1 VRGQRSSRALMATF
15 NPKIALKAL
24 VQMRVRKRPF
34 VLSHGIN
41 ARCNLQ
47 CPFCEYWRTPG
58 PEMTLDAIF
67 AMLDDARSFGIGV
80 YNAWTAEP
88 LLRPDLPEIL
98 RHAKSLGITTSLIT
112 NGQLLSSRIGELDDL
127 DYLSV
132 SVDGIDSYQE
142 IRGASLEPVIEGIR
156 AAQEAGHQVLMNCV
170 ISRKN
175 LGELESL
182 VGLAEE
188 LGALISF
195 EPLHETPGFEGVWE
209 EMGIGDFDLPAFR
222 RSVDRLIEMKREGRP
237 IINSLTYLR
246 MVRDRNLDFRCH
258 APQIVLSV
266 ASDGTVQTCRVHK
279 EPLGNVSEGIA
290 RVWESSK
297 KRREEI
303 VRECDGCLFF
313 GYVENSLLY
322 DFRPEVI
329 THYEW
334 M

>member
-1 VRGQRSSRALMATF
+1 MTTF
-15 NPKIALKAL
+15 HPKTALKAL

-41 ARCNLQ
+41 ARCNLR
-47 CPFCEYWRTPG
+47 CPFCEYWRAPG
-58 PEMTLDAIF
+58 PEMTTEAVF
-67 AMLDDARSFGIGV
+67 AMLEDARSFGIGV

-88 LLRPDLPEIL
+88 LLRPDLSAIL
-98 RHAKSLGITTSLIT
+98 GFAKSLGITTSLIT
-112 NGQLLSSRIGELDDL
+112 NGQLLSDRIEDLDDL

-132 SVDGIDSYQE
+132 SVDGIDSYRE
-142 IRGASLEPVIEGIR
+142 IRGASIEPVIEGIR
-156 AAQEAGHQVLMNCV
+156 AARKAGHQVLMNCV

-175 LGELESL
+175 LGELVDL
-182 VGLAEE
+182 VRLAED
-188 LGALISF
+188 LGALVSF
-195 EPLHETPGFEGVWE
+195 EPLHETPEVGGGVWE
-209 EMGIGDFDLPAFR
+209 DMGIGDADLPEYR
-222 RSVDRLIEMKREGRP
+222 RSVYRLIEMKREGLP

-266 ASDGTVQTCRVHK
+266 ASDGTVATCRVHK
-279 EPLGNVSEGIA
+279 DPLGNVSEGIA

-297 KRREEI
+297 RRREEI
-303 VRECDGCLFF
+303 VRNCEGCLFF

-322 DFRPEVI
+322 DFRPEVLA
-329 THYEW
+329 HYRW

>member
-1 VRGQRSSRALMATF
+1 MATF

-41 ARCNLQ
+41 ARCNLR
-47 CPFCEYWRTPG
+47 CPFCEYWRAPG
-58 PEMTLDAIF
+58 PEMTKEAIF

-88 LLRPDLPEIL
+88 LLRRDLPEIL
-98 RHAKSLGITTSLIT
+98 GHAKSLGITTSLIT
-112 NGQLLSSRIGELDDL
+112 NGQLLSKRVGELCNL

-132 SVDGIDSYQE
+132 SVDGIKTYRE
-142 IRGASLEPVIEGIR
+142 IRGASIEPVIEGIK
-156 AAQEAGHQVLMNCV
+156 AAQEVGHQVLMNCV
-170 ISRKN
+170 VSRKN
-175 LGELESL
+175 LSELEAL
-182 VGLAEE
+182 VDLAEE

-195 EPLHETPGFEGVWE
+195 EPLHETPGVEGGVWKD
-209 EMGIGDFDLPAFR
+209 MGIGKADLPAFR
-222 RSVDRLIEMKREGRP
+222 RSVDRLIEMKKEGRP
-237 IINSLTYLR
+237 IINSLTYLK
-246 MVRDRNLDFRCH
+246 MVRERGPDFRCH

-266 ASDGTVQTCRVHK
+266 ASDGTIMSCRVHK
-279 EPLGNVSEGIA
+279 EPLGHVSEGLA

-329 THYEW
+329 AHYEW

>member
-1 VRGQRSSRALMATF
+1 MATF
-15 NPKIALKAL
+15 HPKTALKAL

-41 ARCNLQ
+41 ARCNLR
-47 CPFCEYWRTPG
+47 CPFCEYWRAPG
-58 PEMTLDAIF
+58 PEMTTEAIF
-67 AMLDDARSFGIGV
+67 AMLKDAKSFGIGV

-88 LLRPDLPEIL
+88 LLRRDLPEIL
-98 RHAKSLGITTSLIT
+98 GFAKSLGITTSLIT
-112 NGQLLSSRIGELDDL
+112 NGQLLSDRIEDLDDL

-132 SVDGIDSYQE
+132 SVDGIETYRE
-142 IRGASLEPVIEGIR
+142 IRGAAVDPVIEGIR
-156 AAQEAGHQVLMNCV
+156 AAGEAGHEVLMNCV

-175 LGELESL
+175 LRELEDL
-182 VGLAEE
+182 VRLAEE

-195 EPLHETPGFEGVWE
+195 EPLHETPGLEGVWE
-209 EMGIGDFDLPAFR
+209 EMGIGDADLPEYR
-222 RSVDRLIEMKREGRP
+222 RSVDRLIEMKRDGRP
-237 IINSLTYLR
+237 IINSLTYLK

-279 EPLGNVSEGIA
+279 EPLGNVSQGLA
-290 RVWESSK
+290 RVWDSSK
-297 KRREEI
+297 RRQEEI
-303 VRECDGCLFF
+303 VRECKGCLFF

-322 DFRPEVI
+322 DFRLEVLA
-329 THYEW
+329 HYRW

>member
-1 VRGQRSSRALMATF
+1 MATF
-15 NPKIALKAL
+15 HPKTALKAL

-41 ARCNLQ
+41 ARCNLR
-47 CPFCEYWRTPG
+47 CPFCEYWRAPG

-67 AMLDDARSFGIGV
+67 AMLKDARSFGIGV

-88 LLRPDLPEIL
+88 LLRPDLPAIL
-98 RHAKSLGITTSLIT
+98 GCAKSLGIVTSLIT
-112 NGQLLSSRIGELDDL
+112 NGQLLSSRIEDLDDL

-132 SVDGIDSYQE
+132 SVDGIDSYRE
-142 IRGASLEPVIEGIR
+142 IRGAAVEPVIEGIR
-156 AAQEAGHQVLMNCV
+156 AARKAGHAVLMNCV
-170 ISRKN
+170 VSRKN
-175 LGELESL
+175 LSELEDL
-182 VGLAEE
+182 VRLAEE

-209 EMGIGDFDLPAFR
+209 EMGIRDSDIPEYR
-222 RSVDRLIEMKREGRP
+222 RSVDRLVEMKKEGRP
-237 IINSLTYLR
+237 IINSLTYLG

-266 ASDGTVQTCRVHK
+266 ASDGMVATCRVQN
-279 EPLGNVSEGIA
+279 ESLGNVSEGIA
-290 RVWESSK
+290 RVWERSK
-297 KRREEI
+297 ERREEI
-303 VRECDGCLFF
+303 VRDCEGCLFF

-322 DFRPEVI
+322 DFRPEVLA
-329 THYEW
+329 HYRW

>member
-1 VRGQRSSRALMATF
+1 MATF

-67 AMLDDARSFGIGV
+67 AMLDDAKSFGIGV

-88 LLRPDLPEIL
+88 LLRRDLPEIL
-98 RHAKSLGITTSLIT
+98 RCAKSLGITTSLIT
-112 NGQLLSSRIGELDDL
+112 NGQLLSSRIEELDDL

-142 IRGASLEPVIEGIR
+142 IRAASLEPVLAGIR

-175 LGELESL
+175 LAELEDL
-182 VGLAEE
+182 VHLAEE
-188 LGALISF
+188 LGALVSF
-195 EPLHETPGFEGVWE
+195 EPLHETAEVGGGVWE
-209 EMGIGDFDLPAFR
+209 DMGIEDADLPEYR
-222 RSVDRLIEMKREGRP
+222 RSVDRLIEMKKKGRP
-237 IINSLTYLR
+237 IINSLTYLK
-246 MVRDRNLDFRCH
+246 MVRDQRPDFRCH
-258 APQIVLSV
+258 APQIVLHV
-266 ASDGTVQTCRVHK
+266 ASDGTIMNCRVHK

-290 RVWESSK
+290 RVWKSSK

-303 VRECDGCLFF
+303 VRDCEGCLFF

-322 DFRPEVI
+322 DFRPEVLA
-329 THYEW
+329 HYQW

>member
-1 VRGQRSSRALMATF
+1 MATF
-15 NPKIALKAL
+15 HPKTALKAL

-41 ARCNLQ
+41 ARCNLR
-47 CPFCEYWRTPG
+47 CPFCEYWRAPG

-67 AMLDDARSFGIGV
+67 AMLKDARSFGIGV

-88 LLRPDLPEIL
+88 LLRPDLPAIL
-98 RHAKSLGITTSLIT
+98 GCAKSLGIVTSLIT
-112 NGQLLSSRIGELDDL
+112 NGQLLSSRIEDLDYL

-132 SVDGIDSYQE
+132 SVDGIDSYRE
-142 IRGASLEPVIEGIR
+142 IRGAAVEPVIEGIR
-156 AAQEAGHQVLMNCV
+156 AARKAGHAVLMNCV
-170 ISRKN
+170 VSRKN
-175 LGELESL
+175 LSELEDL
-182 VGLAEE
+182 VRLAEE

-209 EMGIGDFDLPAFR
+209 EMGIRDSDIPEYR
-222 RSVDRLIEMKREGRP
+222 RSVDRLVEMKKEGRP
-237 IINSLTYLR
+237 IINSLTYLG

-266 ASDGTVQTCRVHK
+266 ASDGMVATCRVQN
-279 EPLGNVSEGIA
+279 ESLGNVSEGIA
-290 RVWESSK
+290 RVWERSK
-297 KRREEI
+297 ERREEI
-303 VRECDGCLFF
+303 VRDCEGCLFF

-322 DFRPEVI
+322 DFRPEVLA
-329 THYEW
+329 HYRW

>member
-1 VRGQRSSRALMATF
+1 MATF

-41 ARCNLQ
+41 ARCNLR
-47 CPFCEYWRTPG
+47 CPFCEYWRRPG

-88 LLRPDLPEIL
+88 LLRPDLPDIL
-98 RHAKSLGITTSLIT
+98 RHAKSLGIVTSLIT
-112 NGQLLSSRIGELDDL
+112 NGMLLSERAHELGDL

-132 SVDGIDSYQE
+132 CVDGIETYQE
-142 IRGASLEPVIEGIR
+142 IRGVPLEPVLAGIR

-175 LGELESL
+175 LAELEDL
-182 VGLAEE
+182 VHLAEE
-188 LGALISF
+188 LGTLISF
-195 EPLHETPGFEGVWE
+195 EPLHETPEVEGKVWD
-209 EMGIGDFDLPAFR
+209 EMGIGDADLPAFR
-222 RSVDRLIEMKREGRP
+222 RSIDRLIEMKREGRP
-237 IINSLTYLR
+237 IINSITYLK
-246 MVRDRNLDFRCH
+246 MVRDQRPNFRCH
-258 APQIVLSV
+258 APQIVLHV
-266 ASDGTVQTCRVHK
+266 ASDGTIMNCRVHK
-279 EPLGNVSEGIA
+279 EPLGHVSQGIA
-290 RVWESSK
+290 NVWEASIE
-297 KRREEI
+297 RREEI
-303 VRECDGCLFF
+303 VRECEGCLFF

-322 DFRPEVI
+322 DFRPEVLA
-329 THYEW
+329 HYQW

>member
-1 VRGQRSSRALMATF
+1 MPTF
-15 NPKIALKAL
+15 HPKIALRAL
-24 VQMRVRKRPF
+24 AQMRVRKRPF

-41 ARCNLQ
+41 ARCNLR
-47 CPFCEYWRTPG
+47 CPFCEYWRAPG
-58 PEMTLDAIF
+58 PEMTTEAVF
-67 AMLDDARSFGIGV
+67 AMLDDAKSFGIGV

-98 RHAKSLGITTSLIT
+98 GHARSLGIATSLIT
-112 NGQLLSSRIGELDDL
+112 NGQLLSDRIEDLEDL

-132 SVDGIDSYQE
+132 SVDGIKTYRE
-142 IRGASLEPVIEGIR
+142 IRGASVEPVIEGIR
-156 AAQEAGHQVLMNCV
+156 AARKKGHQVLMNCV

-175 LGELESL
+175 LSELETL

-188 LGALISF
+188 LGALVSF
-195 EPLHETPGFEGVWE
+195 EPLHETPEVEGDVWE
-209 EMGIGDFDLPAFR
+209 DMGIGDADLPEYR

-237 IINSLTYLR
+237 IINSLTYLE
-246 MVRDRNLDFRCH
+246 MVRDRNLNFRCH

-266 ASDGTVQTCRVHK
+266 ASDGTVQACRVHK

-290 RVWESSK
+290 RVWESSIV
-297 KRREEI
+297 RREEI
-303 VRECDGCLFF
+303 VRKCKGCLFF

-322 DFRPEVI
+322 DFRPEVLA
-329 THYEW
+329 HYQW

>member
-1 VRGQRSSRALMATF
+1 MTTF
-15 NPKIALKAL
+15 HPKTALKAL

-41 ARCNLQ
+41 ARCNLR
-47 CPFCEYWRTPG
+47 CPFCEYWRAPG
-58 PEMTLDAIF
+58 PEMTLDSIF
-67 AMLDDARSFGIGV
+67 AMLEDAKSFGIGV

-88 LLRPDLPEIL
+88 LLRRDLPEIL

-112 NGQLLSSRIGELDDL
+112 NGQLLSDRIEDLEDL

-132 SVDGIDSYQE
+132 SVDGIGTYQE
-142 IRGASLEPVIEGIR
+142 IRGASVEPVLEGIR
-156 AAQEAGHQVLMNCV
+156 AAREAGHAVLMNCV

-175 LGELESL
+175 LSELEDL
-182 VGLAEE
+182 VSLAEE

-195 EPLHETPGFEGVWE
+195 EPLHQTSGIEGGVWDD
-209 EMGIGDFDLPAFR
+209 MGMGDADLPEYR
-222 RSVDRLIEMKREGRP
+222 RSVDRLMEMKKGGRP
-237 IINSLTYLR
+237 IINSITYLR

-279 EPLGNVSEGIA
+279 EPLGTVSQGIA
-290 RVWESSK
+290 RVWGSSK

-303 VRECDGCLFF
+303 VRDCEGCLFF

-322 DFRPEVI
+322 DFRPEVLA
-329 THYEW
+329 HYQW

>member
-1 VRGQRSSRALMATF
+1 MATF

-41 ARCNLQ
+41 ARCNLR
-47 CPFCEYWRTPG
+47 CPFCEYWRRPG

-67 AMLDDARSFGIGV
+67 AMLEDAKSFGIGV

-88 LLRPDLPEIL
+88 LLRPDLPDIL

-112 NGQLLSSRIGELDDL
+112 NGMLLSERAHELGDL

-132 SVDGIDSYQE
+132 SVDGIESYQE
-142 IRGASLEPVIEGIR
+142 IRGVPLEPVLAGIR

-175 LGELESL
+175 LAELEDL
-182 VGLAEE
+182 VHLAEE
-188 LGALISF
+188 LGALVSF
-195 EPLHETPGFEGVWE
+195 EPLHETPEVEGKVWD
-209 EMGIGDFDLPAFR
+209 EMGIGDADLPAFR
-222 RSVDRLIEMKREGRP
+222 RSIDRLIEMKREGRP
-237 IINSLTYLR
+237 IINSITYLK
-246 MVRDRNLDFRCH
+246 MVRDQRPNFRCH
-258 APQIVLSV
+258 APQIVLHV
-266 ASDGTVQTCRVHK
+266 ASDGTIMNCRVHK
-279 EPLGNVSEGIA
+279 EPLGHVSQGIA
-290 RVWESSK
+290 NVWEASIE
-297 KRREEI
+297 RREEI
-303 VRECDGCLFF
+303 VRECEGCLFF

-322 DFRPEVI
+322 DFRPEVLA
-329 THYEW
+329 HYQW

>member
-1 VRGQRSSRALMATF
+1 MATF

-41 ARCNLQ
+41 ARCNLR

-58 PEMTLDAIF
+58 QEMTLDAIL
-67 AMLDDARSFGIGV
+67 AMLEDAKYFGIGV

-88 LLRPDLPEIL
+88 LMRRDLPEIL

-112 NGQLLSSRIGELDDL
+112 NGKLLSQRVHELEDL

-132 SVDGIDSYQE
+132 SVDGIKTYQE
-142 IRGASLEPVIEGIR
+142 IRGVPLEPVIEGIR
-156 AAQEAGHQVLMNCV
+156 AAQDAGHQVLMNCV
-170 ISRKN
+170 VSRKN
-175 LGELESL
+175 LGELEDL

-195 EPLHETPGFEGVWE
+195 EPLHVTPEIEGNVWDD
-209 EMGIGDFDLPAFR
+209 MVIGDADLPAYR
-222 RSVDRLIEMKREGRP
+222 RSVDRLIEMKKEGRP
-237 IINSLTYLR
+237 IINSLTYLK
-246 MVRDRNLDFRCH
+246 MVRDQRLDFRCH
-258 APQIVLSV
+258 APEIVLHV
-266 ASDGTVQTCRVHK
+266 VSDGTVMSCRVHK
-279 EPLGNVSEGIA
+279 EPLGHVSQGLA

-303 VRECDGCLFF
+303 VRDCEGCLFF

-329 THYEW
+329 AHYEW

>member
-1 VRGQRSSRALMATF
+1 MATF
-15 NPKIALKAL
+15 HPKTALKAL

-41 ARCNLQ
+41 ARCNLR
-47 CPFCEYWRTPG
+47 CPFCEYWRAPG

-67 AMLDDARSFGIGV
+67 AMLDDAKSFGIGV

-88 LLRPDLPEIL
+88 LLRRDLPEIL
-98 RHAKSLGITTSLIT
+98 RCAKSLGIVTSLIT
-112 NGQLLSSRIGELDDL
+112 NGMLLSSRIEDLDDL

-132 SVDGIDSYQE
+132 SVDGIDSYRE
-142 IRGASLEPVIEGIR
+142 IRGASIEPVLAGIR
-156 AAQEAGHQVLMNCV
+156 AAGEAGHTVLMNCV

-175 LGELESL
+175 LAELEDL
-182 VGLAEE
+182 VHLAED

-195 EPLHETPGFEGVWE
+195 EPLHETSGIEGGVWE
-209 EMGIGDFDLPAFR
+209 DMGIRDSDIPEYR
-222 RSVDRLIEMKREGRP
+222 RSVDRLVEMKREGHP

-258 APQIVLSV
+258 APQIVFSV

-279 EPLGNVSEGIA
+279 EPLGHVSEGLA
-290 RVWESSK
+290 RIWESSK
-297 KRREEI
+297 DRREKI
-303 VRECDGCLFF
+303 VRDCEGCLFF
-313 GYVENSLLY
+313 GYVENSHLY
-322 DFRPEVI
+322 DFRPEVLA
-329 THYEW
+329 HYQW